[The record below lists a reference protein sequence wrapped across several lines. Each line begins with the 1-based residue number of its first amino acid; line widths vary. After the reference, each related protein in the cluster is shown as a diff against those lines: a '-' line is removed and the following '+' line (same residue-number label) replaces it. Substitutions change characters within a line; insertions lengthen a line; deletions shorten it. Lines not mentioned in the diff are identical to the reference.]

1 MVKATYKLI
10 RLFDR
15 KIQDDHIQAY
25 SAQAAFFII
34 ISFFPF
40 IMLLFTII
48 KYFPI
53 TESSMLELFSL
64 IFPSGVNSMV
74 VSIVTQIYDTT
85 VSGTLIPVTAITTL
99 WSAGKSFLAIMRGL
113 NVVYEIRETRDYF
126 FLRAISALYTL
137 IFAVMVIITMLLFVF
152 GNRLY
157 LWIER
162 QFPVLM
168 DMALVI
174 ISLRTIVGLVTLVV
188 FFLLIYVV
196 IPNRKTNIMKEL
208 PGALLSAAGWM
219 GFSYAFSYYIDNFS
233 NFSATYGSLTAI
245 VLFML
250 WMYFLMYILFIGAE
264 CNRLLEN
271 KLFIHK
277 VKKLYRTSPKDPSKE
292 TIIHR

>member
-10 RLFDR
+10 KLFDR

-40 IMLLFTII
+40 IMLLFSII

-53 TESSMLELFSL
+53 TESSMLKLFTL

-74 VSIVTQIYDTT
+74 VSMVTQIYDTT
-85 VSGTLIPVTAITTL
+85 ASGTLISVTAITTL
-99 WSAGKSFLAIMRGL
+99 WSAGKGFLAIMKGL
-113 NVVYEIRETRDYF
+113 NRVYEIKETRNYI
-126 FLRAISALYTL
+126 FLRATSALYTL
-137 IFAVMVIITMLLFVF
+137 IFAIMVIITMILFVF

-174 ISLRTIVGLVTLVV
+174 ISLRTIVGLITLVV
-188 FFLLIYVV
+188 FFLLIYIV
-196 IPNRKTNIMKEL
+196 IPNRKTKIMQEL

-271 KLFIHK
+271 KIFVRK
-277 VKKLYRTSPKDPSKE
+277 VKKLYQTSSKD
-292 TIIHR
+292 TVIHR

>member
-174 ISLRTIVGLVTLVV
+174 ISLRTIVGLVTLVI

-277 VKKLYRTSPKDPSKE
+277 VKKLYRTSPKDPSKD

>member
-1 MVKATYKLI
+1 MIKATYKLI
-10 RLFDR
+10 KLFGR

-40 IMLLFTII
+40 IMLILSII
-48 KYFPI
+48 KFFPI
-53 TESSMLELFSL
+53 TKSSMLELFSQV
-64 IFPSGVNSMV
+64 FPSGVNAMV
-74 VSIVTQIYDTT
+74 VSIIDTLYKT
-85 VSGTLIPVTAITTL
+85 SVSGTVISITAITTL
-99 WSAGKSFLAIMRGL
+99 WSAGKGFLAIMRGL
-113 NVVYEIRETRDYF
+113 NSVYEIKETRSYI
-126 FLRAISALYTL
+126 FLRVTSAMYTL
-137 IFAVMVIITMLLFVF
+137 IFAIMVIITMILFVF

-162 QFPVLM
+162 KLPVLM

-174 ISLRTIVGLVTLVV
+174 ISLRTIVGLITLVV
-188 FFLLIYVV
+188 FFLLIYIV
-196 IPNRKTNIMKEL
+196 IPNRKTKIMKEI
-208 PGALLSAAGWM
+208 PGALISAAGWM
-219 GFSYAFSYYIDNFS
+219 GFSYAFSFYIDNFS

-271 KLFIHK
+271 KIFIRK
-277 VKKLYRTSPKDPSKE
+277 VKKLYQESNQD
-292 TIIHR
+292 TIIRR